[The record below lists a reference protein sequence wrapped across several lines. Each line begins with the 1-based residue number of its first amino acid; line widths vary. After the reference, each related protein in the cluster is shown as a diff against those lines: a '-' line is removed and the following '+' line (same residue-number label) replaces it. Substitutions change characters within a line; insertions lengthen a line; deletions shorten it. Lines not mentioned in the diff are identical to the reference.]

1 MNIYT
6 EDEQSMLLGTEV
18 DIYPAGEPRYTE
30 KEFAEKL
37 HSMLQEI
44 EEAQPDS
51 CAITA
56 LIPDMLM
63 VDNEDVPVFGVVQN
77 IHNATESFD
86 EDMYVTG
93 DTPIE
98 AAEKVLGAVVKEKS
112 PEDMTFQELAE
123 ALKSNLEELRCAIE
137 DYAGLMGWE

>member
-1 MNIYT
+1 MSNPIRGTYSAHKSGGYLPGGHWDNGLRYMNIYT
-6 EDEQSMLLGTEV
+6 EDEQSMLLGTDV

-37 HSMLQEI
+37 HSMLREI

-77 IHNATESFD
+77 IHNASDSFD
-86 EDMYVTG
+86 EDKYVMDELPTVAIEKAIEIAPG
-93 DTPIE
+93 DTGI
-98 AAEKVLGAVVKEKS
+98 
-112 PEDMTFQELAE
+112 
-123 ALKSNLEELRCAIE
+123 
-137 DYAGLMGWE
+137 